1 MLVNGLGSYLPECE
15 TIKESS
21 SVRERLALHLSSED
35 NDVVVRQL
43 SSGVVAIDFWDF
55 DPEVYDNDGPTPEM
69 ARQKRA
75 VAVEIVRT
83 LVGGCGARFAYMSTA
98 SDKSVAEPGHL
109 DFAARISD
117 LLAKRDELEDALR
130 RPYYFWLVAVARD
143 DHNLG
148 ALVTRVLANWTPIGE
163 MGDTLLWEAPDEHPV
178 FMDADRQPKQTLTA
192 RTEFV

>member
-1 MLVNGLGSYLPECE
+1 MPYFPIYAFFDVPLRFESLEQMLVNGLGSYLPECE

-75 VAVEIVRT
+75 VRRKRWLKPTYV
-83 LVGGCGARFAYMSTA
+83 
-98 SDKSVAEPGHL
+98 
-109 DFAARISD
+109 
-117 LLAKRDELEDALR
+117 LLSRLQK
-130 RPYYFWLVAVARD
+130 
-143 DHNLG
+143 N
-148 ALVTRVLANWTPIGE
+148 I
-163 MGDTLLWEAPDEHPV
+163 
-178 FMDADRQPKQTLTA
+178 QT
-192 RTEFV
+192 VVYNS